1 MLETRRRL
9 LKPIC
14 TSCADYVDVYWLHLW
29 DKFTPIEENDFK
41 MLMIATLVAIPLL
54 IGVGYSR
61 PRSEDPCVQVGQS
74 WSAVASRRGIKK
86 QRGRENC
93 ERRLTFLLVDKP
105 MQVL

>member
-54 IGVGYSR
+54 IVFKK
-61 PRSEDPCVQVGQS
+61 
-74 WSAVASRRGIKK
+74 ASDDGGK
-86 QRGRENC
+86 NH
-93 ERRLTFLLVDKP
+93 TLVVD
-105 MQVL
+105 